1 MTKSIEAVVSIV
13 KVKKLKLVN
22 YKQIIIQTPSA
33 VDEQKEIILLLQGSS
48 NLLSVYEIS
57 LSSRDLQ
64 GHAWFCFTQVCVTG
78 QGTVIIRHSDAL
90 QFFRDQCFSDHM
102 TNQLYNVNIKTT
114 ELLKAFIQDL
124 GDVKNPADI
133 AHAIRT

>member
-1 MTKSIEAVVSIV
+1 MTKSIKAVVSIV

-64 GHAWFCFTQVCVTG
+64 GHAWFCFTQVCATG
-78 QGTVIIRHSDAL
+78 QGTVIIRHSDGL
-90 QFFRDQCFSDHM
+90 QFFRDQCFNDHM
-102 TNQLYNVNIKTT
+102 TK
-114 ELLKAFIQDL
+114 
-124 GDVKNPADI
+124 
-133 AHAIRT
+133 

>member
-1 MTKSIEAVVSIV
+1 MTKSIKAVVSIV

-64 GHAWFCFTQVCVTG
+64 GHAWFCFTQVCATG
-78 QGTVIIRHSDAL
+78 QDTVIIRHSDGL
-90 QFFRDQCFSDHM
+90 QFFRDQCFNDHM

-114 ELLKAFIQDL
+114 ELLKEIIQDF
-124 GDVKNPADI
+124 GDVKTPADI
-133 AHAIRT
+133 AHTIRT